1 MYYYNVNGATLVSLT
16 PLEGFG
22 PQVEPANSW
31 RLFAAVPGDPVL
43 GRGSFKV
50 THPGQ
55 LLAGHG
61 LETLDASRLPD
72 FDSGPASAVLSDG
85 TTIPLELDENVR
97 QAIADGRLTAVNT
110 ARPGWE
116 ALLKWSPGSGKKRV
130 NILAIGDVG
139 STLLT
144 GLKLLGGDVISSIG
158 ICDLSDQITARWEF
172 EMGQIS
178 LPWQYDIF
186 PEVEVVAPE
195 NLFDCD
201 MFVFV
206 ASRGIPPVG
215 SQVKDVRMYQFENNA
230 KIVAHYARMAREKG
244 FQGLW
249 CAVSDPVDPLA
260 KTAYLESN
268 KDEKGVFDGRGLRPE
283 QIQGFGLGVMN
294 ARAAYFAKRDPKFSS
309 FLTEGRSFGPHGT
322 GLFIANSIEHY
333 DEALSQELTQLTV
346 TANLKMREIGFKPY
360 VAPALSSGALS
371 LLLTLR
377 GEWHCGSVFLDG
389 VYMGVKN
396 RYTPAGVETELL
408 PHIPDQLFSHIRE
421 AAEHLK
427 AII

>member
-1 MYYYNVNGATLVSLT
+1 MYYYNINGATLVSLT

-22 PQVEPANSW
+22 PQVEPAQCW

-55 LLAGHG
+55 LTGAGHG
-61 LETLDASRLPD
+61 LEALDASRLPQVQ
-72 FDSGPASAVLSDG
+72 A
-85 TTIPLELDENVR
+85 DER
-97 QAIADGRLTAVNT
+97 IARAIEDGRVTAVNIS
-110 ARPGWE
+110 RPGWE
-116 ALLKWSPGSGKKRV
+116 KLIRWSPSAGKKRV
-130 NILAIGDVG
+130 NIVAIGDVG

-158 ICDLSDQITARWEF
+158 IYDLSDQITARWEF

-427 AII
+427 TII

>member
-22 PQVEPANSW
+22 PQVEPTQSW

-43 GRGSFKV
+43 GRGAFKV

-61 LETLDASRLPD
+61 LETLDRSRLPQVQ
-72 FDSGPASAVLSDG
+72 A
-85 TTIPLELDENVR
+85 DEWTAR
-97 QAIADGRLTAVNT
+97 AIDDGRLTAVNT

-172 EMGQIS
+172 EMGQIN
-178 LPWQYDIF
+178 LPWDYNVF
-186 PEVEVVAPE
+186 PEVEVIPPE
-195 NLFDCD
+195 RLFDCD
-201 MFVFV
+201 LFVFV
-206 ASRGIPPVG
+206 ASKGIPPVG

-294 ARAAYFAKRDPKFSS
+294 ARAAYFAKRDPSLAS

-322 GLFIANSIEHY
+322 GLFIANSVEHY
-333 DEALSQELTQLTV
+333 DEALSQELTHLTV

-408 PHIPDQLFSHIRE
+408 PRIPDPLFAHVRE

-427 AII
+427 TIL

>member
-1 MYYYNVNGATLVSLT
+1 MYYYNVNGAAMVSLT

-22 PQVEPANSW
+22 PETEPANSW
-31 RLFAAVPGDPVL
+31 RMFAAVPGDPVL
-43 GRGSFKV
+43 GRGSFRV
-50 THPGQ
+50 SHPGQ
-55 LLAGHG
+55 LLAGHS
-61 LETLDASRLPD
+61 LETLDQARLPR
-72 FDSGPASAVLSDG
+72 VQV
-85 TTIPLELDENVR
+85 DER
-97 QAIADGRLTAVNT
+97 TARAIDDGRLTALNT

-116 ALLKWSPGSGKKRV
+116 ETIRRSFRSGKQRV

-144 GLKLLGGDVISSIG
+144 GLKLLGGDTISSIG

-172 EMGQIS
+172 EMGQIN
-178 LPWQYDIF
+178 LPWQYNVF
-186 PEVEVVAPE
+186 PEVEVISPE
-195 NLFDCD
+195 KLFDCD

-206 ASRGIPPVG
+206 ASKGIPPVG
-215 SQVKDVRMYQFENNA
+215 SQVKDVRMAQFEANA
-230 KIVAHYARMAREKG
+230 AIVKHYAKMAREKQ
-244 FQGLW
+244 FKGLW

-268 KDEKGVFDGRGLRPE
+268 KDENGSFDGKGLRPE
-283 QIQGFGLGVMN
+283 QVQGFGLGVMN
-294 ARAAYFAKRDPKFSS
+294 ARAAYFAKRDPRLAS

-322 GLFIANSIEHY
+322 GLFIANSVANY
-333 DEALSQELTQLTV
+333 DEDISQELTRLTV

-408 PHIPDQLFSHIRE
+408 PHIPDPLFAHIRE

-427 AII
+427 SII